1 MMTHPG
7 SYTSDAVKQLMARA
21 MFYRVVCEVLGI
33 DDDDLLMKALDG
45 NGIVS
50 LHDLLVLTD
59 YQIDTLSF
67 DDGMGVWFSP
77 CLASRNKIRILR
89 SWHSHLQLV
98 QGTRD
103 VNWMDSSTVNEDEWD
118 DFRVGVYVPA
128 QAPVVTPTPR
138 AKSATSRVSRAPTVH
153 VPTPAPVSPDL
164 SLDVIN
170 ERAACSIGGDVSVDG
185 ELVNGELDTGEAI
198 VFGSDDVAPG
208 PASGDVFML
217 VDDDDDAVFEPSEC
231 PWDTFDVATDCRVRD
246 QDDSELFS
254 DIGFGISADCCAGTL
269 NAKVTIHSFGA
280 FGSGS
285 VGNHNAFDFRVD
297 NAYGGE
303 SNVVFDPGGRSHDV
317 FEWDVFFGC
326 DWFTPAP
333 EQYLNL
339 LLLDR
344 GE

>member
-128 QAPVVTPTPR
+128 QAPVVAPTPR
-138 AKSATSRVSRAPTVH
+138 AKSATSRVFSNP
-153 VPTPAPVSPDL
+153 
-164 SLDVIN
+164 
-170 ERAACSIGGDVSVDG
+170 
-185 ELVNGELDTGEAI
+185 
-198 VFGSDDVAPG
+198 FGPSSYYPC
-208 PASGDVFML
+208 ASF
-217 VDDDDDAVFEPSEC
+217 P
-231 PWDTFDVATDCRVRD
+231 
-246 QDDSELFS
+246 
-254 DIGFGISADCCAGTL
+254 
-269 NAKVTIHSFGA
+269 
-280 FGSGS
+280 
-285 VGNHNAFDFRVD
+285 
-297 NAYGGE
+297 
-303 SNVVFDPGGRSHDV
+303 
-317 FEWDVFFGC
+317 
-326 DWFTPAP
+326 
-333 EQYLNL
+333 
-339 LLLDR
+339 
-344 GE
+344 